1 MNSMESDTTPDWEQI
16 RPMLDTALDRLS
28 ATDRDALVLRFFEQH
43 SLAEVG
49 QRLGL
54 TEDAARKRVH
64 RALNKLRTRLARQGL
79 GVTCAALGMCVSA
92 NAVQMAP
99 NGMPA
104 TLTTTALSSAAAK
117 SWTLLTFL
125 KFIIMTKLKLS
136 LISAI
141 VIVCVTTPLIV
152 HYRASLKLGASRP
165 LPPSGEQ
172 PSHSAEYFQRLH
184 QMAADKER
192 DVKALG
198 RAFHIYAS
206 EHNDQFPTNL
216 EAVATYLSDG
226 KLSPTESNEIE
237 IFYQGPLAELGSNP
251 NQGEFIL
258 LRDRQAWKGPDGK
271 PTRVYGMGDG
281 SVQTVE
287 SDDNF
292 KSWEAAHSFRP
303 ATSK

>member
-1 MNSMESDTTPDWEQI
+1 MESDTTRDWEQI
-16 RPMLDTALDRLS
+16 RPMLDTALDGLS
-28 ATDRDALVLRFFEQH
+28 AADRDALVLRFFERH
-43 SLAEVG
+43 SLAQVG

-64 RALNKLRTRLARQGL
+64 RALDKLRTRLDRQGL
-79 GVTCAALGMCVSA
+79 VVTCAALGMCISA

-99 NGMPA
+99 DGIA
-104 TLTTTALSSAAAK
+104 VTLTSTALSGAAAK
-117 SWTLLTFL
+117 SGALLTLLKILT
-125 KFIIMTKLKLS
+125 MTKLKLG

-141 VIVCVTTPLIV
+141 VIVVVTTPLIV
-152 HYRASLKLGASRP
+152 HYRASLKLGTSRQ
-165 LPPSGEQ
+165 LSPSREQ
-172 PSHSAEYFQRLH
+172 PPHSAEYFQRLH

-216 EAVATYLSDG
+216 EAVETYLSDG
-226 KLSPTESNEIE
+226 KLSPTEREIE
-237 IFYQGPLAELGSNP
+237 IYYQGPLAELGSNP

-258 LRDRQAWKGPDGK
+258 FRDKQAWAGPDGK
-271 PTRVYGMGDG
+271 PARVYGMGDG
-281 SVQTVE
+281 SVQTIE

-292 KSWEAAHSFRP
+292 KSWEAPHSFRP
-303 ATSK
+303 STSN